1 MVKKCQ
7 YVVYRYIEH
16 RLEAVPVHS
25 VGIYG
30 VAIGYDYEV

>member
-30 VAIGYDYEV
+30 VAIPVGYD